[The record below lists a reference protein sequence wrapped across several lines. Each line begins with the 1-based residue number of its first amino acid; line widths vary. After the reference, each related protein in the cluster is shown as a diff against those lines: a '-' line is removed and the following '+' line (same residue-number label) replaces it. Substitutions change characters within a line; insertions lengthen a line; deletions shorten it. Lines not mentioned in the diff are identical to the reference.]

1 MGTEGQA
8 VAGGK
13 ERPDQ
18 DQNQGSF
25 YRFLLPF
32 AEQFLI
38 INTDLTS
45 NFQYSCKP
53 VSYTHLTLPT
63 KVNV

>member
-45 NFQYSCKP
+45 NFQYSCKQQFS
-53 VSYTHLTLPT
+53 VQADVTS
-63 KVNV
+63 NF